1 MSKKLEIS
9 NSHILGS
16 IKNGEKLTVVFRIT
30 QFVYCW
36 IMRIIFQTQLNQIF
50 KMLAVHGSPPENV
63 SALPAK
69 FYKYS
74 FFFTTRNMS
83 VSSEDFVV
91 LPDG

>member
-1 MSKKLEIS
+1 
-9 NSHILGS
+9 
-16 IKNGEKLTVVFRIT
+16 
-30 QFVYCW
+30 
-36 IMRIIFQTQLNQIF
+36 
-50 KMLAVHGSPPENV
+50 MLAVHGSPPENV